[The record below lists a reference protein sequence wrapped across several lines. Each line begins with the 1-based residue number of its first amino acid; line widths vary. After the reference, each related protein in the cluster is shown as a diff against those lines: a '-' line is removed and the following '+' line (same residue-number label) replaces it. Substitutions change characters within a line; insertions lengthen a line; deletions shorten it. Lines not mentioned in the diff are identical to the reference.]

1 MRLPRTIAPAI
12 CIALLGTITACVP
25 PSSDRDGGDNDGVD
39 SSAQV
44 TGQVLDPAPATGTPA
59 EHIMLGLILD
69 TSNSMDGLI
78 DQAKSQLWNIV
89 NKLSSA
95 HSGDQRPSV
104 QVALYEYGNDRLSG
118 RTNHIRQVSGF
129 TTNMDEISKAL
140 FALTT
145 DGGEE
150 YCGAVIARSVDELP
164 WGEGDG
170 DLRMLVIAGNEPFT
184 QGPVNFGQ
192 ACERARQKGIV
203 VNTIYCGEHN
213 EGINSSWQAGA
224 IAAAGDYF
232 SIDQNAITMQIASP
246 YDDEL
251 AQLEMKW
258 NASGIFYGAQG
269 GYNQAN
275 LEVQDSNGKSL
286 GKSTEAS
293 RRSYK
298 LANSHLKQDWD
309 LTEVKA
315 ERLEEVIKGTDK
327 ATLPPQYRA
336 LSEPQLKAEVER
348 SMAEKERL
356 KDRMAILTAQREA
369 YISTNSKTSE
379 GNELENALLASIEKH
394 AAQRGLHFGKVISL
408 EAPGNTSSQ
417 TVKSKD

>member
-1 MRLPRTIAPAI
+1 MRPMRTPPKFLGII
-12 CIALLGTITACVP
+12 LLSALGACTP
-25 PSSDRDGGDNDGVD
+25 PSHDSDGDEGDNIDTT
-39 SSAQV
+39 AQV
-44 TGQVLDPAPATGTPA
+44 TGQALDPTPASGTPA
-59 EHIMLGLILD
+59 KHIMLGLILD

-89 NKLSSA
+89 NKLSTA
-95 HSGDQRPSV
+95 HNGDERPSV
-104 QVALYEYGNDRLSG
+104 QVALYEYGNDRLSA
-118 RTNHIRQVSGF
+118 RTDHIRQVSGF

-164 WGEGDG
+164 WGEGDS

-251 AQLEMKW
+251 AQLETKW
-258 NASGIFYGAQG
+258 SSSGVYYGAQG

-275 LEVQDSNGKSL
+275 MATQDSNVKSL
-286 GKSTEAS
+286 GKSSEAS

-298 LANSHLKQDWD
+298 IANSHLKQDWD
-309 LTEVKA
+309 LTEV
-315 ERLEEVIKGTDK
+315 ESEQLGEVIKGTDK
-327 ATLPPQYRA
+327 ATLPPEFRG
-336 LSEPQLKAEVER
+336 LSEGQLKLEVER
-348 SMAEKERL
+348 LQKEKEAL
-356 KDRMAILTAQREA
+356 KERISLLNAKREA
-369 YISTNSKTSE
+369 YIAQNNQTPE
-379 GNELENALLASIEKH
+379 GDQLANALLSSIEKH
-394 AAQRGLHFGKVISL
+394 AGTKGLAFTAEKEL
-408 EAPGNTSSQ
+408 AKT
-417 TVKSKD
+417 K